1 MGGVVMIVRTPRRRR
16 ATVGLGD
23 GPPSW
28 YSSWTS
34 SGLNDNGAVLA
45 FVQSGQGDPM
55 QIAASTGKAVPY
67 DGGQAT
73 QFINSPWLGMAQPG
87 GGEQVLYLDRPQN
100 YAFQSPGD
108 DVMIA
113 ALAKWVLPNLSTPAP
128 APVASQAVS
137 MFTGQTVST
146 GGGASGSS
154 GANAS
159 PAVVAPTGLSAI
171 PWWVWLIGVGAVLY
185 FAMREN

>member
-1 MGGVVMIVRTPRRRR
+1 MIVRSPRKRR

-23 GPPSW
+23 GLPSW
-28 YSSWTS
+28 YSAWTS
-34 SGLNDNGAVLA
+34 SGGNDNGAVLA

-55 QIAASTGKAVPY
+55 LVAASTGKAVPY

-73 QFINSPWLGMAQPG
+73 QFINSPWLATAQPG

-108 DVMIA
+108 DVMTA
-113 ALAKWVLPNLSTPAP
+113 ALAKWVLPNLSAPAP
-128 APVASQAVS
+128 APAASQAVS
-137 MFTGQTVST
+137 MFTGQTVAAT
-146 GGGASGSS
+146 GGASAS
-154 GANAS
+154 GANSS

-171 PWWVWLIGVGAVLY
+171 PWWVWALGIGAILY
-185 FAMREN
+185 FAMRET